1 MSKTIKVRVKKEYI
15 NSKKFYT
22 LPETLQELLYR
33 NMFVYEALS
42 DDFQSLSPLEE
53 NRSPILTATYFK
65 LENMPFSEHVR
76 CKIEE
81 SRFYKGY
88 YSTKYFEEV
97 KNETSTTKSTFNN
110 YDKVAAYL
118 LKDANSNLDA
128 FDEQELGLNES
139 DLYEIEDL
147 AQDRWNEIRNAEEL
161 TFSFTL
167 TRYEWE
173 KLSAS
178 DPEFN
183 KRIQEKLSNRGNH

>member
-1 MSKTIKVRVKKEYI
+1 MKIKVRFKKEYL
-15 NSKKFYT
+15 NLSAGLYYSLPTT
-22 LPETLQELLYR
+22 LRELLMQENDGLTKNNQVY
-33 NMFVYEALS
+33 NMILEAEIGDYS
-42 DDFQSLSPLEE
+42 SL
-53 NRSPILTATYFK
+53 
-65 LENMPFSEHVR
+65 PFNKHST
-76 CKIEE
+76 CKIADFNEIP
-81 SRFYKGY
+81 RH